1 MLRAAYSTTALLAAA
16 LAALLLMLASPVR
29 ATEAGEM
36 LADPALEA
44 RARAITAG
52 LRCVVC
58 QNQSVDESNA
68 PLARDLRRLVRERIT
83 AGDTDDQVI
92 AYVVARYGEFA
103 LLKPRFAVHT
113 LVLWLAPL
121 AILLAA
127 IAYAMMRMRARS
139 PAGAAPSAPLSE
151 EQERRLAE
159 LMADGRD
166 DGHDGPADA
175 TSSTSLPKS

>member
-1 MLRAAYSTTALLAAA
+1 LLAAA
-16 LAALLLMLASPVR
+16 LAALLLLLVSPVR

-58 QNQSVDESNA
+58 QNQSVDESHA
-68 PLARDLRRLVRERIT
+68 PLARDLRLLVRERIT

-127 IAYAMMRMRARS
+127 IAYAMVRMRARTS
-139 PAGAAPSAPLSE
+139 AGAAPSAPLSE

-159 LMADGRD
+159 LMADDRD
-166 DGHDGPADA
+166 DGHDAPADA
-175 TSSTSLPKS
+175 ASGASLPKS